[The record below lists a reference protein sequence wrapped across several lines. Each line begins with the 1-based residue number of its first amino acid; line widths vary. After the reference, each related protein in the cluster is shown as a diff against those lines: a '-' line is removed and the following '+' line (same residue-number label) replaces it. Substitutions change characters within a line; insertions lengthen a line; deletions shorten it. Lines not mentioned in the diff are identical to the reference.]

1 MSRVERPSAY
11 AFLPFASLACAV
23 ALAAPVAAAN
33 VDFPRFPAL
42 SPDGR
47 EVVFSWRGDLWR
59 APATGGNAIR
69 LTTHPADDL
78 RPAWSP
84 DGALI
89 AFESDREGS
98 RNLFV
103 MRADGTSIA
112 QVTDTDVPQT
122 LGGFFAGPDGA
133 PTLTFDATMEGDLYR
148 SPRPYRVG
156 IAGGTPA
163 RVHDAFG
170 TFAQYSKDGSKVLF
184 ERGGSQWNRRHY
196 RGPDSRDAWMFDA
209 SNGSFT
215 RLTDWKGNDG
225 MPRWIG
231 ESAFVFLSDRS
242 NETVNLFRQAT
253 TAGAEATQLTDF
265 RGTDVHWITVSAD
278 GRRAIVAN
286 WDTLY
291 SVDLTAGKPNATKLS
306 FSASEDG
313 LDDMMRKAVGKEVTE
328 ATMSPD
334 GNTVAMVA
342 YGDVWVK
349 GTGEKSIPRRL
360 TDSAGRERDIA
371 WSADGL
377 TLFFTSDRDGGE
389 SIYAAKVERTRDEL
403 RKRTEERL
411 QPKPAET
418 PAEDAAPKPAETPA
432 EKPAEKPTET
442 PNEKGDDGAGAKQA
456 EPSGDKPES
465 SDAKDKKKDKEKEK
479 KDPALDPARWADA
492 ITFVTE
498 PLVHAATD
506 DTRPVPS
513 PDNRSLAFRRGNGN
527 VWILD
532 LETRAERELVRGFDA
547 GVEYRWSPDSKLI
560 AYSIEDHNFNSD
572 IWIIPAD
579 GSEKP
584 RNVTRHPDNDGA
596 PRWSADGK
604 ILAFAS
610 ERTNEE
616 IDIWCVFLEKDLEGL
631 TGKDLDQYY
640 KDAAEA
646 AKKRKPPEAKKPEA
660 ATDEKKAEAPA
671 AAQDGGEAKPEDAK
685 PEETKPEDAKV
696 AEDAKPAEPA
706 SAFGELDLDDAY
718 LRVRRVTRLP
728 GNEGNL
734 ELLPAGDKLV
744 FSGAEGTTPA
754 LYTIKTDGT
763 GQARLAAIGS
773 VQGLNFAG
781 DRVIVVTGG
790 SAAGVGV
797 NGGDSKAYD
806 FSETIDIST
815 PVFQR
820 QKYAEAMR
828 VLGQAF
834 YDGTFKGLDW
844 TKLTATYLSL
854 AERCRTNEEFD
865 WVANRQL
872 GELNASHMGV
882 RSPEAPSPL
891 RQSAGRLGTRTKPVD
906 GGFEVL
912 SIVDGSPAML
922 AKQPIKV
929 GDVITAI
936 DFVPF
941 GATSTLDAALK
952 GKVGDEVVVTVRR
965 PVADGEPLS
974 LDLLVTPASAAQM
987 GQLHYAEHVRRAA
1000 RLVDEWSN
1008 GQLGYIHIRAMDQA
1022 SLDDFER
1029 DLYAAAE
1036 GKRGLLIDV
1045 RNNGGGFTADL
1056 LLSSIMAQPHAYTV
1070 PRDGDMSV
1078 RTGYPQD
1085 RLFIQRYTLPINM
1098 LCNEKSFSNA
1108 EITSHAFKTL
1118 KRGTLIG
1125 QQTYGG
1131 VISTGGTS
1139 LLDGTTVRLPF
1150 RGWYLADGTDMEN
1163 NGAIPDIIVPQ
1174 TPEDEST
1181 STDTQL
1187 RVAVD
1192 DLLKRL
1198 PS

>member
-1 MSRVERPSAY
+1 MSRVERRLAS
-11 AFLPFASLACAV
+11 AFLSFASLACAV
-23 ALAAPVAAAN
+23 ALAAPTAAAN

-47 EVVFSWRGDLWR
+47 EVVFTWRGDLWK
-59 APATGGNAIR
+59 APAAGGNAIR

-84 DGALI
+84 DGTLI

-98 RNLFV
+98 RNLFI

-112 QVTDTDVPQT
+112 RVTDADVPHA
-122 LGGFFAGPDGA
+122 LSGFFTGPGGA
-133 PTLTFDATMEGDLYR
+133 LTLTFDATIEGDLYR

-156 IAGGTPA
+156 IAGGTPS

-170 TFAQYSKDGSKVLF
+170 TFAQYSKDGTKVLF

-196 RGPDSRDAWMFDA
+196 RGPDARDAWMFDSA
-209 SNGSFT
+209 SGAFT
-215 RLTDWKGNDG
+215 QLTDWKGNDG

-231 ESAFVFLSDRS
+231 ESSFVFLSDRT
-242 NETVNLFRQAT
+242 NDTVNLFRQS
-253 TAGAEATQLTDF
+253 TAPGAAATQLTDF
-265 RGTDVHWITVSAD
+265 RGTDVQWVTVSAD

-291 SVDLTAGKPNATKLS
+291 AVDLTSATPNATKLA

-328 ATMSPD
+328 AAMSPD

-349 GTGEKSIPRRL
+349 GTAEKSIPRRL

-377 TLFFTSDRDGGE
+377 TLFFTSDREGGE

-418 PAEDAAPKPAETPA
+418 PVAAETATEPTDKPAETPA
-432 EKPAEKPTET
+432 DAPAQDDAKEAKGEGEK
-442 PNEKGDDGAGAKQA
+442 EKGK
-456 EPSGDKPES
+456 EKS
-465 SDAKDKKKDKEKEK
+465 KDKEKEK

-492 ITFVTE
+492 ITFTVE
-498 PLVHAATD
+498 PLIHAATD

-527 VWILD
+527 IWILD
-532 LETRAERELVRGFDA
+532 LETRAERELVRGFDS

-560 AYSIEDHNFNSD
+560 AYAIEDYNFNSD

-579 GSEKP
+579 ASEKAK
-584 RNVTRHPDNDGA
+584 NVTRHPDNDGA

-604 ILAFAS
+604 VLAFVS

-616 IDIWCVFLEKDLEGL
+616 FDVWCVFLEKDLEGL

-646 AKKRKPPEAKKPEA
+646 AKKRKPPEGKKPA
-660 ATDEKKAEAPA
+660 AEPASEPKAETA
-671 AAQDGGEAKPEDAK
+671 AGEDAK
-685 PEETKPEDAKV
+685 AEGDKPADAKA
-696 AEDAKPAEPA
+696 AEEKSADEKPAEPK
-706 SAFGELDLDDAY
+706 SAFGDLDLDDAY
-718 LRVRRVTRLP
+718 MRVRRVTRLP
-728 GNEGNL
+728 GNEGNI
-734 ELLPAGDKLV
+734 ELLPAGDKIV

-763 GQARLAAIGS
+763 GQARLAAIAS

-781 DRVIVVTGG
+781 DRLIVVNGG
-790 SAAGVGV
+790 SAAGIGLS
-797 NGGDSKAYD
+797 GGDTKTYD
-806 FSETIDIST
+806 FSETIDISA

-828 VLGQAF
+828 VLGQVF

-844 TKLTATYLSL
+844 SALTERYLSL

-882 RSPEAPSPL
+882 RSPESPSPL
-891 RQSAGRLGTRTKPVD
+891 RQSIGRLGARTKPVD

-912 SIVDGSPAML
+912 SIVDDSPAML
-922 AKQPIKV
+922 AKQPLKV
-929 GDVITAI
+929 GDIITAI

-965 PVADGEPLS
+965 PIADGEPLS
-974 LDLLVTPASAAQM
+974 LDLLVTPISAAQM
-987 GQLHYAEHVRRAA
+987 GQLFYTEHVRRAA

-1022 SLDDFER
+1022 SLDSFER

-1056 LLSSIMAQPHAYTV
+1056 LLSSIMVQPHAYTI
-1070 PRDGDMSV
+1070 PRDGDPAVKS
-1078 RTGYPQD
+1078 GYPQD

-1118 KRGTLIG
+1118 KRGTLVG

-1163 NGAIPDIIVPQ
+1163 NGAIPDILVPQ
-1174 TPEDEST
+1174 TPEDES
-1181 STDTQL
+1181 SMTDTQL
-1187 RVAVD
+1187 RVAVE

-1198 PS
+1198 P